1 MSSNKEAEAEAF
13 RKWFASQTTYSS
25 MSAMERALNITE
37 DYLHKIKNGSRRA
50 IDPELRRK
58 LREATGLKIFDQIP
72 SEPKMTTESML
83 SSSDVYQ
90 EQAISEKTAKTK
102 ESRTEKSIAGEGR
115 VTEQSF
121 DTTLLVKEV
130 KQLREKVDLI
140 HTKLTEANVY
150 QEIAGKPS
158 SNNAEARARI
168 VMRLLMSLSSELE
181 FFKNCTENE
190 RKIFKKIVP
199 GQDVGY
205 ITTLLRALYDEDKF
219 QRWLLFS
226 TYTMKGKENG
236 D

>member
-1 MSSNKEAEAEAF
+1 MSSDKEKEAEAF
-13 RKWFASQTTYSS
+13 TKWFASQTTYKS
-25 MSAMERALNITE
+25 MSAMERALNITR
-37 DYLHKIKNGSRRA
+37 DYLHLIKHGSRRA
-50 IDPELRRK
+50 VEPKLRRK
-58 LREATGLKIFDQIP
+58 LREATGLSIFDPISIP
-72 SEPKMTTESML
+72 SRTVSKVPSCDSVEQKEKQFPNDNLKTMEPQVDKTIGVKAKIL
-83 SSSDVYQ
+83 
-90 EQAISEKTAKTK
+90 EQPI
-102 ESRTEKSIAGEGR
+102 
-115 VTEQSF
+115 
-121 DTTLLVKEV
+121 DTQLLTREV

-140 HTKLTEANVY
+140 HTKLTEAGVY

-158 SNNAEARARI
+158 SNNAEARSRT

-236 D
+236 E

>member
-1 MSSNKEAEAEAF
+1 MSSDEETEAEAF

-25 MSAMERALNITE
+25 MYAMERALNITK
-37 DYLHKIKNGSRRA
+37 DCLNKIKNGSRRA
-50 IDPELRRK
+50 TNPELRRK
-58 LREATGLKIFDQIP
+58 LREATGLKVFDQIP
-72 SEPKMTTESML
+72 NALKTTTGSML
-83 SSSDVYQ
+83 SSSDLHQ
-90 EQAISEKTAKTK
+90 EQAMTEKTAKTK
-102 ESRTEKSIAGEGR
+102 ESRTEKSIAEEGR
-115 VTEQSF
+115 VTEQPF

-140 HTKLTEANVY
+140 HTKLTKANVY
-150 QEIAGKPS
+150 QDIAEKPS

-168 VMRLLMSLSSELE
+168 VMRLLMALSSELE

-226 TYTMKGKENG
+226 SYTMKGNENG